1 MINWHWQRGNTAFE
15 RVFITA
21 QSSLGGEAQSGVEA
35 LQGPCCHR
43 QNAAVSQRSP
53 GAYVRARNAA
63 LEAKENEL
71 TTALAKQTELN
82 EVRFNGS
89 RQARKVLQKLQGA
102 KQKLGHILTKTD
114 PQFLRQILT
123 QSGRRLVQMAL
134 GSPDVRKKSA
144 FNNYP
149 RF

>member
-1 MINWHWQRGNTAFE
+1 M
-15 RVFITA
+15 FITA

-71 TTALAKQTELN
+71 TTALSKQTELN
-82 EVRFNGS
+82 EAHATGN
-89 RQARKVLQKLQGA
+89 
-102 KQKLGHILTKTD
+102 ILSSVN
-114 PQFLRQILT
+114 Q
-123 QSGRRLVQMAL
+123 V
-134 GSPDVRKKSA
+134 DVAADSSSKREH
-144 FNNYP
+144 
-149 RF
+149 